1 METQI
6 VPIISA
12 FWLGILTSISP
23 CPLAS
28 NIAAVSY
35 MVKGV
40 ENTPS
45 VLASGLMYT
54 LGRIIAYIALGIL
67 ISASLLN
74 IPTGITVYAEHHA

>member
-1 METQI
+1 METQA

-12 FWLGILTSISP
+12 FWFGILTSVSP

-35 MVKGV
+35 IVKGV
-40 ENTPS
+40 ENIPS

-54 LGRIIAYIALGIL
+54 LGRIISYIALGIFIL
-67 ISASLLN
+67 
-74 IPTGITVYAEHHA
+74 TV